1 MVTLIC
7 PCPPICS
14 CLPPLFAGIHA
25 VKDMSATGYESVHF
39 ETQDKYYA
47 LAACAA
53 LLKYVEHTH
62 SMVFAAR
69 SLRMSFRGS
78 NETAFIGERHCNV
91 RDGNAQQQQARS
103 PVDKA

>member
-1 MVTLIC
+1 MQGVTNLLSALMIP
-7 PCPPICS
+7 PCTLVHTRPG
-14 CLPPLFAGIHA
+14 LHA
-25 VKDMSATGYESVHF
+25 VKEMSAGGYESVHF

-69 SLRMSFRGS
+69 SLRMTFRGS
-78 NETAFIGERHCNV
+78 NETTFIGTCIGVNLLY
-91 RDGNAQQQQARS
+91 AI
-103 PVDKA
+103 

>member
-1 MVTLIC
+1 
-7 PCPPICS
+7 
-14 CLPPLFAGIHA
+14 
-25 VKDMSATGYESVHF
+25 MSAGGYESVHF

-69 SLRMSFRGS
+69 SLRMTFRGS
-78 NETAFIGERHCNV
+78 NETTFIGTCIGVNLLY
-91 RDGNAQQQQARS
+91 AI
-103 PVDKA
+103 